1 MARLNLVI
9 SPSSPTGELVP
20 FTAEEEVKR
29 DAHIKQWDDAAPIR
43 AFAALREERNKKIA
57 ETDWRFRSDQTPSQ
71 DWIDYSQTLRDL
83 PAQYTDETIVGDI
96 TWPTEPE

>member
-1 MARLNLVI
+1 MEGLEMSRYHCIN
-9 SPSSPTGELVP
+9 GEMVP
-20 FTAEEEVKR
+20 FTEGEEEER
-29 DAHIKQWDDAAPIR
+29 DIVEAKFVENLPVR

-96 TWPTEPE
+96 TWPTKPE